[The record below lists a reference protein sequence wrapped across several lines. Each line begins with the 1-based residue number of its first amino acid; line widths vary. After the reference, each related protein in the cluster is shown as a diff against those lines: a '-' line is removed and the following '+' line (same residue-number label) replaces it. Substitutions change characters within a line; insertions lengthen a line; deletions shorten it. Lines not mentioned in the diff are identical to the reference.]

1 MSGPFD
7 INGLGGNYFTSAQS
21 GLVLNGSVATYSPA
35 FTSAAINISSVLT
48 QMCDLDVPSGKTRIL
63 LAATLS
69 GLNSTSNVTDVE
81 IEVDGVVVLT
91 AAAATTSTTLY
102 LVGGVAGSVQSN
114 TVSAIQVN
122 RNLKIRAKKALSTA
136 AVLTLWYID
145 RA

>member
-21 GLVLNGSVATYSPA
+21 GLVLNGSFAFYSPA
-35 FTSAAINISSVLT
+35 FTSSAINISSVLT

-63 LAATLS
+63 LAATLT
-69 GLNSTSNVTDVE
+69 GLNSGGAVVDAE
-81 IEVDGVVVLT
+81 IEVDGVTILT
-91 AAAATTSTTLY
+91 AATNIAGTSVY
-102 LVGGVAGSVQSN
+102 LVGGVAGSIQSN

>member
-21 GLVLNGSVATYSPA
+21 GLVLSGSVATYSPA
-35 FTSAAINISSVLT
+35 FTSSAINISSVLT
-48 QMCDLDVPSGKTRIL
+48 QMCDLDTPGGKTRIL
-63 LAATLS
+63 LAATLT
-69 GLNSTSNVTDVE
+69 GLNSGGAVVDAE
-81 IEVDGVVVLT
+81 IEVDGVTILT
-91 AAAATTSTTLY
+91 AATNISGTSLY

-122 RNLKIRAKKALSTA
+122 RNLKIRAKKASSTA